1 MVMLVLFGGLVPV
14 VGKKISHLGH
24 PKESLRTLLRKGKK
38 RYPSTE
44 TGDETHTMD
53 AEGND

>member
-1 MVMLVLFGGLVPV
+1 MLVLFGGLVPV

>member
-1 MVMLVLFGGLVPV
+1 MLVLFGGLVPL
-14 VGKKISHLGH
+14 VGKKSIHLGH
-24 PKESLRTLLRKGKK
+24 TKESLRKFLRKGKK